1 MSGGGAMLVCLRGV
15 FSEGGDGLVLNF
27 KLNSIL
33 AESKL
38 EDGRN
43 FKLQGAIHQIWPPVA
58 RQGV

>member
-1 MSGGGAMLVCLRGV
+1 MLVCLRGV
-15 FSEGGDGLVLNF
+15 FGEGGDGLVLNF